1 MNTLRR
7 WVVLLI
13 VLEAIMLAAAVVGGV
28 VGLTQLGEARS
39 RVVDQIDPELIE
51 QRDLETSLLD
61 QETGLRG
68 FLLTGRADFLTPY
81 RDGRSQ
87 QDKAVAEMRRLGAV
101 DGTPAGRDLGI
112 VLAAVDEWQT
122 TAERMIAEDGVGQ
135 SLVETGKTRFDAVRS
150 ALNTQRTNL
159 TAAREVDRQT
169 LQRSAVLLPVV
180 FAVIVLLLVIL
191 FVALAWGFHRR
202 VARPVFGLAAEIRAA
217 TDDID
222 RAIPLGDGPQELK
235 ELAKDV
241 EALRQRLVTEVASL
255 ATRTRDLQRS
265 NSDLEQFAYVASHD
279 LQEPL
284 RKITSFCQ
292 LIQRRYQ
299 GQLDERGEEY
309 IEFAVDG
316 ARRMQV
322 LINDLL
328 SFSRVGRR
336 TGEFGDVDMESV
348 VRAALGNLDQLVAE
362 TGAEVTV
369 SAMPTVHGEESLLTT
384 MIQNLVGNAVKFRA
398 DAPPRIAIESEQ
410 QADEWVFSVSDNG
423 IGIDAE
429 YADRIFV
436 IFQRL
441 HPRAAYP
448 GTGIGLAMARR
459 IVEHHDGRIW
469 LDTSAAAGRTIF
481 RFTLPVRENDRA

>member
-13 VLEAIMLAAAVVGGV
+13 VLEAVVLAAAVVGGV

-51 QRDLETSLLD
+51 QRELETSLLE

-68 FLLTGRADFLTPY
+68 FLLTGRPDFLTPY
-81 RDGRSQ
+81 REGRVQ
-87 QDKAVAEMRRLGAV
+87 QDRAVAEMRRLGAT
-101 DGTPAGRDLGI
+101 DRTPAGTDLAV
-112 VLAAVDEWQT
+112 VLAKVAEWRA
-122 TAERMIAEDGVGQ
+122 TAERMITTPGDPAA
-135 SLVETGKTRFDAVRS
+135 VETGKAQFDEVRA

-159 TAAREVDRQT
+159 TAARAADRQT

-191 FVALAWGFHRR
+191 FVVLAFGFHRR
-202 VARPVFGLAAEIRAA
+202 VARPVFSLAEQIRAA

-222 RAIPLGDGPQELK
+222 HVIPPGDGPSELK
-235 ELAKDV
+235 ELASDV

-255 ATRTRDLQRS
+255 ATRTRELQQS

-284 RKITSFCQ
+284 RKVTSFCQ

-299 GQLDERGEEY
+299 GQLDERGEQY

-328 SFSRVGRR
+328 AFSGVGRH
-336 TGEFGDVDMESV
+336 TAEPTDVDMADV
-348 VRAALGNLDQLVAE
+348 VRAALDNLEQPIEE
-362 TGAEVTV
+362 TGTEVAFAGLPV
-369 SAMPTVHGEESLLTT
+369 VRGEASLLTT
-384 MIQNLVGNAVKFRA
+384 VVQNLVGNAIKFRGHQ
-398 DAPPRIAIESEQ
+398 PPRIAVEAARQ
-410 QADEWVFSVSDNG
+410 GDEWVFSVSDNG
-423 IGIDAE
+423 IGIEAE

-441 HPRAAYP
+441 HPRTAYP

-459 IVEHHDGRIW
+459 IIEDHDGRIW
-469 LDTSAAAGRTIF
+469 LDTSAADERTTF
-481 RFTLPVRENDRA
+481 RFTLPVRENNDA